1 MIAAQ
6 MTFVIRVATKE
17 DEAVA
22 QRIADEAF
30 ATVRSVYRPS
40 PKAAANLAAISPELE
55 RLVAEDGERIVG
67 TVRFHVLDGRLRVLA
82 LAVLPQCRRR
92 GVARAL
98 VNRLMVVAKDREC
111 SALTLYTVSETG
123 NVPIFERLGFKLI
136 CAQPDTHSISTSG
149 EPLNEA
155 YMERNVD

>member
-6 MTFVIRVATKE
+6 MTLVVRTATKE
-17 DEAVA
+17 DEAAA

-30 ATVRSVYRPS
+30 ETVRSVYRPS
-40 PKAAANLAAISPELE
+40 PAATTNLAAISPELE

-67 TVRFHVLDGRLRVLA
+67 TVRFHVLDGRLRVMA

-98 VNRLMVVAKDREC
+98 VDRLMVIAEERDCR
-111 SALTLYTVSETG
+111 ALTLYAVTQTG
-123 NVPIFERLGFKLI
+123 NVPIFERLGFTLI
-136 CAQPDTHSISTSG
+136 SEQQDTYSISTSG
-149 EPLNEA
+149 EPLTEA
-155 YMERNVD
+155 YMERGVN